1 MLEPT
6 DPFLDYELPLG
17 ERIADKVIG
26 KMYEIGGFIYENRV
40 EILKAG
46 AVALTVAATC
56 VSGAYG
62 ATAAGVLYESLVN

>member
-1 MLEPT
+1 
-6 DPFLDYELPLG
+6 
-17 ERIADKVIG
+17 
-26 KMYEIGGFIYENRV
+26 MYEIGGFIYENRE

-62 ATAAGVLYESLVN
+62 ATTAGVLYESLVN